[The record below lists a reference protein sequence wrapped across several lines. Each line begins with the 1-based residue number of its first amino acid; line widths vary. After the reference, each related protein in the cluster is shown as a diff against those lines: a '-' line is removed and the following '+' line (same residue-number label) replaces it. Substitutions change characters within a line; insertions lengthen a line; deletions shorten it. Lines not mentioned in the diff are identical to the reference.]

1 MIRRKDQPSYV
12 GIKASIY
19 RSILWILEGRKKAV
33 ITCRVDEDNVVMR
46 YKVFGNDNSVEI
58 LRRRSC
64 HAIYDEI
71 VYARLDIRL
80 GIRRACHC

>member
-1 MIRRKDQPSYV
+1 MIRRKDQPSHI

-33 ITCRVDEDNVVMR
+33 ITCRVVEDNVVMR
-46 YKVFGNDNSVEI
+46 YQANGNDNSVEV

-64 HAIYDEI
+64 HAFYDEYSI
-71 VYARLDIRL
+71 
-80 GIRRACHC
+80 C

>member
-33 ITCRVDEDNVVMR
+33 ITCRVGEDNVVLR
-46 YKVFGNDNSVEI
+46 YGAIGNDNSEEI
-58 LRRRSC
+58 LRRSC

-71 VYARLDIRL
+71 IYARLDIR
-80 GIRRACHC
+80 RACHC